1 MTLRDFKIGWRLLV
15 TEPAYSAVVIGGLAV
30 GFAVCFLLL
39 GYVRYCFSY
48 DSALPDSDQVHVMQH
63 RLNLFPTPVWREPMP
78 LPARASA
85 IRSGMASQVSAAI
98 PLEVVFEV
106 DGRRVREEAILVDAS
121 FPAMFGVRALEGDLT
136 AALVRPDA
144 VALTV
149 TQAQALTGS
158 ASGAVG
164 KSVRIDG
171 RPYLVLALLPDPP
184 SNTTLRYRTLAGT
197 ASSLWPQKT
206 RSAMV
211 DAWTATGG
219 KIYVR
224 VPSRAN
230 VDALQR
236 FLQDDFDRS
245 PWTRMVGPSELKRM
259 GGHVAEVRLRPVRE
273 TYFDTDMAKGQLSGP
288 RGDRRIVLALGAV
301 ALLILGL
308 AAANYINLATVR
320 TLRRDREIGM
330 RKVAGAG
337 AWRLTGLFMAESV
350 LVALLSGA
358 LGLVLAWLL
367 LPLFSELVDRELGNV
382 VSAGSVVAALALAL
396 AIGVASGMYPAF
408 IAMHLRP
415 LDALAGRGN
424 AENRRGLW
432 LRRGLS
438 AFQFAAAIAL
448 CSSALA
454 IAWQTHFATVIDP
467 GYDVRPLHV
476 LPVPDSATTAQRL
489 AWRTALERVPGVEGV
504 AATTAPIGATG
515 MMKWAG
521 VVKVGATRE
530 VPARFQPVSTNFFG
544 VFGIRPVAGRLFDP
558 AIDRPSAPGTG
569 NIVIS
574 LGAVRALG
582 FASPQAALG
591 QRVDDGKFTIIG
603 VAPEV
608 RDQSLRDAPETM
620 IYPLSLPDVEN
631 VYTLRSRAGT
641 QALAAQVLP
650 LWQQHFPSEPFAL
663 RRLASYAED
672 NYADDLR
679 LAKLLGGASLVAVII
694 AGFGIYVLS
703 AYSVQRRSREIVLRK
718 MHGASQSAIAR
729 LMGKE
734 FAVLIGVGAV
744 LGVPVAMLCTEQY
757 LAGFVERAVMGA
769 WPSAAALLLAAL
781 VALAATARH
790 TLAAMRIAPAL
801 ALRY

>member
-15 TEPAYSAVVIGGLAV
+15 TEPAYSAVVVGGLAV

-48 DSALPDSDQVHVMQH
+48 DSTLPDSAQVHVMQH

-85 IRSGMASQVSAAI
+85 IRSGLASQVSAAI
-98 PLEVVFEV
+98 ALDVVFEV
-106 DGRRVREEAILVDAS
+106 DGRRVREEVVMVDAS
-121 FPAMFGVRALEGDLT
+121 FPAMFGVRALEGDLA

-144 VALTV
+144 VALTAS
-149 TQAQALTGS
+149 QAQALTGS
-158 ASGAVG
+158 ASGALG
-164 KSVRIDG
+164 KTVRIDA

-206 RSAMV
+206 RSAMQ

-224 VPSRAN
+224 VPSSAN
-230 VDALQR
+230 VEALQR

-245 PWTRMVGPSELKRM
+245 PWTKMVGPKELKRM
-259 GGHVAEVRLRPVRE
+259 GHVAEVRLRPVRD

-288 RGDRRIVLALGAV
+288 RGERRIVLALGAV

-308 AAANYINLATVR
+308 AAANYVNLATVR

-330 RKVAGAG
+330 RKVSGAG

-350 LVALLSGA
+350 LVALLSGL
-358 LGLVLAWLL
+358 LGLLLAWLL
-367 LPLFSELVDRELGNV
+367 LPLFSELVDRELGNAIG
-382 VSAGSVVAALALAL
+382 AGSVAAAVALAL
-396 AIGVASGMYPAF
+396 AIGVASGLYPSL
-408 IAMHLRP
+408 IALKLRP

-438 AFQFAAAIAL
+438 VFQFASAIAL

-454 IAWQTHFATVIDP
+454 IAWQTHFATTIHP
-467 GYDVRPLHV
+467 GYDAQPLHV
-476 LPVPDSATTAQRL
+476 LPVPESATTPQRL
-489 AWRTALERVPGVEGV
+489 AWRAALERIPGVEAV

-521 VVKVGATRE
+521 AVKLGPNRE
-530 VPARFQPVSTNFFG
+530 VPARFQPVSTNFFD
-544 VFGIRPVAGRLFDP
+544 VFNIRPLAGRLFDP
-558 AIDRPSAPGTG
+558 AIDAPSAPGTG

-574 LGAVRALG
+574 IGAVRALG
-582 FASPQAALG
+582 FASPEAAIG

-608 RDQSLRDAPETM
+608 RDQSLRDAPEPM

-650 LWQQHFPSEPFAL
+650 LWQQHFPDEPFAL
-663 RRLASYAED
+663 RRLASYAEE

-679 LAKLLGGASLVAVII
+679 LAKLLGGASVVAVLI

-718 MHGASQSAIAR
+718 MHGASKSAIAR
-729 LMGKE
+729 LMGRE

-744 LGVPVAMLCTEQY
+744 LGVPLAMLCTERY
-757 LAGFVERAVMGA
+757 LAGFVERAVMGV

-781 VALAATARH
+781 VALMATARH